1 MRSLRYK
8 LKLLY
13 CGPERKLQKELKW
26 NIKMFWHIL
35 GLVLRL
41 GLATPIIDL

>member
-1 MRSLRYK
+1 MRSLLFK

-13 CGPERKLQKELKW
+13 CGPERKLQEELKW
-26 NIKMFWHIL
+26 NIKMFLHIL
-35 GLVLRL
+35 GLVVRQ